1 MKPSRKP
8 SRKRLAD
15 PLSGDLS
22 KLLQEGKRRRIRFEL
37 APKDKTVTIRMSA
50 DLLKA
55 VKRKAAR
62 SGLDYQKF
70 IRLALEERVS

>member
-8 SRKRLAD
+8 SRPSKAA

-22 KLLQEGKRRRIRFEL
+22 KLLREGRWRRIRFEL

-50 DLLKA
+50 DLLEA

-70 IRLALEERVS
+70 IRLALEDQVS